1 MSLSI
6 IIPTLNEEKYIK
18 DCLSSLLIGLKNLKE
33 YEIIVVDGKSTDK
46 TKDIVNTLSKDNKNI
61 KIFDNP
67 KKTAPSALN
76 IGIKNSKFNYIIRC
90 DAHAYYPKDYINK
103 NLDLIKRSD
112 EKTMNVGG
120 YVITRSKLLRPIPCT
135 IASILSSP
143 FGVGNSRFRTL
154 FKNKPD
160 GEEIF
165 ETDTVPFGCFKREI
179 FNMIGY
185 FNEEEPG
192 NEDLEMNKRIINA
205 GYKIK
210 ISSNIYSIYHPRSNL
225 KDFLKQTMNNG
236 IITTKNKDFSFRSLR
251 HYVPLIFTL
260 FTFLGLTNFFF
271 IKDLFFTKIFL
282 FILTSYIIFI
292 LIGSIQI
299 FFKEKKIYYIL
310 LAPLFFFSLHFTYGI
325 GSIIGL
331 FYLDTVKKNY
341 IFFLE
346 KTFPLINPFKR
357 KELSL
362 FHNSI
367 KFCSLIFSYILFRLR
382 ISANLLDLFGLILF
396 IYSVFIILIQ
406 IFSESTNFLYFVI
419 AYLFI
424 GFVLFFD
431 FVDGQLARAEE
442 IKYKFGNEIDNYN
455 PDLIRIF
462 LCIFPSLLSQNIIL
476 VIFSSFAAINFIVLY
491 DKTFK
496 EMEIENL
503 NFLKVYKFFF
513 GIRFLFIFLYPIS
526 VLIKYFNLKSELVY
540 YTAISL
546 IYFLVSII
554 YYYLCTQIK
563 K

>member
-18 DCLSSLLIGLKNLKE
+18 DCLTSLLIGLKNFKE
-33 YEIIVVDGKSTDK
+33 YEIIVVDGQSTDK
-46 TKDIVNTLSKDNKNI
+46 TKEIVNVLSKDNKNI

-90 DAHAYYPKDYINK
+90 DAHAYYPKDYIKN

-143 FGVGNSRFRTL
+143 FGVGNSRFRTS
-154 FKNKPD
+154 FKNKHD
-160 GEEIF
+160 GEEIL
-165 ETDTVPFGCFKREI
+165 ETDTVPFGCFKREV

-251 HYVPLIFTL
+251 HYVPLIFS
-260 FTFLGLTNFFF
+260 
-271 IKDLFFTKIFL
+271 L
-282 FILTSYIIFI
+282 FIFFGITNLILLKDQTLNHICLFIFYLYIAFI
-292 LIGSIQI
+292 LIGSLKI
-299 FFKEKKIYYIL
+299 FIKEKKVYYVL
-310 LAPLFFFSLHFTYGI
+310 LGPPIFFSLHFIYGI

-331 FYLDTVKKNY
+331 FYLDNIKKNY

-406 IFSESTNFLYFVI
+406 IFSESTNFLYFVT

-431 FVDGQLARAEE
+431 FVDGQLARASDE
-442 IKYKFGNEIDNYN
+442 KYKFGNEIDNFN
-455 PDLIRIF
+455 PDLVRIF

-476 VIFSSFAAINFIVLY
+476 IIFSSFAALNFIILF
-491 DKTFK
+491 DKTYEDLEK
-496 EMEIENL
+496 
-503 NFLKVYKFFF
+503 NFSSFIKIYKFLF
-513 GIRFLFIFLYPIS
+513 GIRFLFICVYPIS
-526 VLIKYFNLKSELVY
+526 FLVEFFLFKYNLVFY
-540 YTAISL
+540 VTISV
-546 IYFLVSII
+546 IYFSISII